1 MTLHEQLREKRE
13 AAAKA
18 LEAAKTIRAEVQAGD
33 SSTEKLSALQK
44 ATKDYTDAHA
54 EAEKLQAADE
64 QSSALSH
71 ADEIYNKPADR
82 FSTKSEHGRVGGA
95 EAFAAYAKWSLD
107 TAKHGATGI
116 VEPKGP
122 LADSVNRLREAHR
135 DAFLTYLR
143 SGSLEEARTML
154 THSGFGPR
162 ETHALLGTQSD
173 LGGFLVPPDFRAEV
187 LRAEAGIAVFRQ
199 AGARVV
205 PTSSS
210 RLVFPTIS
218 GDNNVYSSGVSGAWK
233 PEGYVTGGT
242 APPTQN
248 KPTTGQEQVPVHGWQ
263 PDVIEVT
270 QELMM
275 DSAAPLDSILAELLG
290 ETKALDEDGAFIL
303 GDGVGKPEGIMNA
316 GLATV
321 NTGDATKITYTGLL
335 NLLMALP
342 VQYRQRSGW
351 LLNSQTLG
359 AILALQTTAGFL
371 IFPPN
376 GLGNMPDGTPKGA
389 IGMMLGRPAFCSEF
403 MPDVAATANPIA
415 IGDFS
420 RYIIAERT
428 DLRIQRLTERYAP
441 NIGILATAR
450 LGGQLT
456 RTNAFRLQKV
466 SA

>member
-1 MTLHEQLREKRE
+1 MTLQEQLREKRE

-18 LEAAKTIRAEVQAGD
+18 LEAAKAIRAEVHGGD
-33 SSTEKLSALQK
+33 SSAEKLAALTT
-44 ATKDYTDAHA
+44 ATKDYTDAHSA
-54 EAEKLQAADE
+54 AEKLQAAWDNV
-64 QSSALSH
+64 SALER
-71 ADEIYNKPADR
+71 AEEIYNQPVREDR
-82 FSTKSEHGRVGGA
+82 FPLKSEHGVKGGA
-95 EAFAAYAKWSLD
+95 EAFAAYAKWALD
-107 TAKHGATGI
+107 AEKRGLT
-116 VEPKGP
+116 EPKGP
-122 LADSVNRLREAHR
+122 SADGVNRLREAHNA
-135 DAFLTYLR
+135 AFMSYLR
-143 SGSLEEARTML
+143 TGSLEEARSHL
-154 THSGFGPR
+154 THSGFGPK

-173 LGGFLVPPDFRAEV
+173 VGGFLVPPDFRAEV

-210 RLVFPTIS
+210 RLVFPTIT

-242 APPTQN
+242 VPPTQS
-248 KPTTGQEQVPVHGWQ
+248 KPNTGQEQIPVHGWQ
-263 PDVIEVT
+263 PNVIEVT

-290 ETKALDEDGAFIL
+290 ETKALDEDGAFIG
-303 GDGVGKPEGIMNA
+303 GDGVGKPEGILNA
-316 GLATV
+316 GLSSVVSGGASSL
-321 NTGDATKITYTGLL
+321 TYTGLL
-335 NLLMALP
+335 NVLMGLP
-342 VQYRQRSGW
+342 VQYRQRSSW
-351 LLNSQTLG
+351 IFNSATL
-359 AILALQTTAGFL
+359 ASILALQTSAGFL

-389 IGMMLGRPAFCSEF
+389 VGMMLGRPAFCSEF
-403 MPDVAATANPIA
+403 MPDIAASAYPIA